1 MTLGPANVA
10 SFVLFAAE
18 CRPARTDIAALPQA
32 RRATL
37 ARIGSPIG
45 EVEGRS
51 PAPVW

>member
-1 MTLGPANVA
+1 MTLGPAAVA
-10 SFVLFAAE
+10 PFVLFAAE